1 MRATDTPAKQP
12 WTPPAAHGFDM
23 EILVGYVLLCG
34 VVLSMTLIASGLLW
48 RWALTGH
55 LGADYAIAGRDLFGF
70 AAHEIHGV
78 ASDDLRPRRLI
89 NLGFLCLMLTPY
101 VRVLA
106 SMLYFA
112 VAARNWKYTVFT
124 GIVFMVLTYS
134 LFLK

>member
-1 MRATDTPAKQP
+1 MIRPP
-12 WTPPAAHGFDM
+12 EPPAVRGFDM

-34 VVLSMTLIASGLLW
+34 VVLSITLIVSGLIW

-55 LGADYAIAGRDLFGF
+55 LGADYSIAGRDLFELT
-70 AAHEIHGV
+70 AHEIHGV

-101 VRVLA
+101 ARVLA
-106 SMLYFA
+106 SMVYFA

-124 GIVFMVLTYS
+124 GVVFCVLTYS
-134 LFLK
+134 LLLR